1 MSHMSQ
7 EFSYGAGHVPA
18 RIPSRPAL
26 APARAGKNAA
36 GQPVPHGRTAL

>member
-1 MSHMSQ
+1 MSHMSLV
-7 EFSYGAGHVPA
+7 FRYGAGHVPA